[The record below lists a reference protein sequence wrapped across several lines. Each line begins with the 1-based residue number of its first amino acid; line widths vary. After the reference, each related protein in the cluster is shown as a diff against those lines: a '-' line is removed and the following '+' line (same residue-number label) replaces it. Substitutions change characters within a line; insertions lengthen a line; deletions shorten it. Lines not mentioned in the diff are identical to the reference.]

1 MKLTD
6 RRLSMIRQNGFT
18 SRDFIISESLKEHK
32 EQITLLDNSDLT
44 LLCHVYFNNHC
55 HNIHTN
61 LWVSMKP
68 KHIDTNTIFFFYLQC
83 TVQCDQYVQ

>member
-1 MKLTD
+1 
-6 RRLSMIRQNGFT
+6 MIRQNGFT

-68 KHIDTNTIFFFYLQC
+68 KHIDTNTIFFFTYSALYSVISMYNNMA
-83 TVQCDQYVQ
+83 TVF